1 MAPRAIWKGVLK
13 VAELTCPVALYTAA
27 STAER
32 IAFHT
37 LNRRTGNRVQRQFVD
52 EVTGKPVEHDDQVK
66 GYDRGDGDYIVLEPE
81 EIAAAIPESDKTLHV
96 SSFLPCDEIDDVF
109 LDRPYYMAPG
119 SPVASEAFELIRET
133 MAEQQC
139 AALARTVIF
148 RRMRSILIRPHGK
161 GLIGTTLNFD
171 YEVRSAEDA
180 FSDVPKMKIQ
190 DEMLDLAKHIIETK
204 AGQFD
209 PKAFD
214 DRYEAALADLV
225 KAKIEGRKLKPKKL
239 PAPAKVVDLMEALR
253 QSAKSAGSTGAK
265 ASTATSTAPKRK
277 TAGKARAK
285 SEAAADR
292 RKAS

>member
-13 VAELTCPVALYTAA
+13 IAELTCPVALYTAA

-32 IAFHT
+32 ISFHT
-37 LNRRTGNRVQRQFVD
+37 LNRKTGNRVQRQFVD

-81 EIAAAIPESDKTLHV
+81 EIAAAIPESDKTLDV
-96 SSFLPCDEIDDVF
+96 STFLPCDEIDDVF
-109 LDRPYYMAPG
+109 LDRPYYITPSTA
-119 SPVASEAFELIRET
+119 VASEAFELIREA
-133 MAEQQC
+133 MVEQQC

-180 FSDVPKMKIQ
+180 FSDVPEMKIQ

-204 AGQFD
+204 AGEFD

-214 DRYEAALADLV
+214 DRYEAALAELV
-225 KAKIEGRKLKPKKL
+225 KAKIEGRKLTPKKL
-239 PAPAKVVDLMEALR
+239 HAPAKVVDLMEALR
-253 QSAKSAGSTGAK
+253 QSAKGTGE
-265 ASTATSTAPKRK
+265 ASSTAPTSTKRK
-277 TAGKARAK
+277 TAAKPRGKTGGVA
-285 SEAAADR
+285 ER

>member
-13 VAELTCPVALYTAA
+13 VAELSCPVALYTAA

-32 IAFHT
+32 ISFHT
-37 LNRRTGNRVQRQFVD
+37 LNRKTGNRVQRQFVD

-66 GYDRGDGDYIVLEPE
+66 GYDRGDGDYIVLEPD
-81 EIAAAIPESDKTLHV
+81 EIAAAIPESDKTLDV
-96 SSFLPCDEIDDVF
+96 STFLPCDEIDDVF
-109 LDRPYYMAPG
+109 LDRPYYIAP
-119 SPVASEAFELIRET
+119 STAIASEAFELIRQT

-161 GLIGTTLNFD
+161 GMIGTTLNFD
-171 YEVRSAEDA
+171 YEVRSAQDA
-180 FSDVPKMKIQ
+180 FGDVPKMKIQ

-204 AGQFD
+204 AGEFD

-214 DRYEAALADLV
+214 DRYEAALAELV
-225 KAKIEGRKLKPKKL
+225 KAKMEGRKLKPKKL

-253 QSAKSAGSTGAK
+253 QSAKGGSAKGPA
-265 ASTATSTAPKRK
+265 ATLKESKRK
-277 TAGKARAK
+277 TAGKSDTAG
-285 SEAAADR
+285 DR

>member
-32 IAFHT
+32 ISFHT
-37 LNRRTGNRVQRQFVD
+37 LNRKTGNRVQRQFVD

-66 GYDRGDGDYIVLEPE
+66 GYDQGDGDYIVLEPE
-81 EIAAAIPESDKTLHV
+81 EIAAAVPESDKTLDV
-96 SSFLPCDEIDDVF
+96 STFLPCDEIDDVF
-109 LDRPYYMAPG
+109 LDRPYYIAP
-119 SPVASEAFELIRET
+119 STPVASEAFELIREA
-133 MAEQQC
+133 MLEQQC

-148 RRMRSILIRPHGK
+148 RRMRSVLIRPHAE

-180 FSDVPKMKIQ
+180 FSDVPKTKIQ

-204 AGQFD
+204 AGEFD
-209 PKAFD
+209 PKSFD
-214 DRYEAALADLV
+214 DRYEAALAELV

-239 PAPAKVVDLMEALR
+239 PPPAKVVDLMEALR
-253 QSAKSAGSTGAK
+253 QSAKGDGK
-265 ASTATSTAPKRK
+265 ASAASAKDLK
-277 TAGKARAK
+277 LKAQAK
-285 SEAAADR
+285 GHDKSGGTTER

>member
-13 VAELTCPVALYTAA
+13 IAELTCPVALYTAA

-32 IAFHT
+32 ISFHT
-37 LNRRTGNRVQRQFVD
+37 LNRKTGNRVQRQFID

-81 EIAAAIPESDKTLHV
+81 EIAAAIPESDKTLDV
-96 SSFLPCDEIDDVF
+96 STFLPCDEIDDVF
-109 LDRPYYMAPG
+109 LDRPYYVAP
-119 SPVASEAFELIRET
+119 STAIASEAFELIRKT
-133 MAEQQC
+133 MIEQRC

-161 GLIGTTLNFD
+161 GLIGNTMNFD

-204 AGQFD
+204 AGEFD

-214 DRYEAALADLV
+214 DRYEAALAELV
-225 KAKIEGRKLKPKKL
+225 KAKIEGRKLKPRKL

-253 QSAKSAGSTGAK
+253 QSAKG
-265 ASTATSTAPKRK
+265 
-277 TAGKARAK
+277 AGKASSTAAASADR
-285 SEAAADR
+285 EAAKPRGKTARVAER